1 VKNVKSGDER
11 AVNRS
16 EVRSLN
22 SRTSCR
28 ILALDAMGV
37 IYAEPNDGANL
48 LYPFIVE
55 KGGCPDV
62 EEILRLYS
70 AASLGR
76 ISSAEFWTGAGLDPA
91 LEDEYLKRL
100 ELSRGLSEFL
110 DGMASRGVE
119 LWCLSNDVSEWS
131 KKLRKKFALDRYF
144 QGFVISGDMG
154 TRKPDPAIYHRL
166 LELAGCRACDVVF
179 VDDRLRN
186 IEAAA
191 ALGMGAILFKP
202 EAEEMHG
209 HKHPIAQNFQ
219 ELLSVLQAKGFLSL
233 RIADCGL
240 RIDENPL

>member
-16 EVRSLN
+16 EVRSWN
-22 SRTSCR
+22 SGTSCR

-55 KGGCPDV
+55 KGGCPEV
-62 EEILRLYS
+62 EEILRLYG

-76 ISSAEFWTGAGLDPA
+76 MSSAEFWRGAGLDPA
-91 LEDEYLKRL
+91 LEDEYLKRHK
-100 ELSRGLSEFL
+100 LSKGLIEFL
-110 DGMASRGVE
+110 DAISSCGIE

-131 KKLRKKFALDRYF
+131 RKLRETFALGRYF
-144 QGFVISGDMG
+144 RGFVISGDTG
-154 TRKPDPAIYHRL
+154 TRKPDPAIYHSL
-166 LELAGCRACDVVF
+166 LEQAGCRPCDIVF

-191 ALGMGAILFKP
+191 VLGMGAILFKP
-202 EAEEMHG
+202 APEELQG
-209 HKHPIAQNFQ
+209 HNYAIARNFE
-219 ELLSVLQAKGFLSL
+219 ELLCVLDPGS
-233 RIADCGL
+233 ADVPP
-240 RIDENPL
+240 NPE